1 MSDYKYSIEAK
12 NVNKTFIKK
21 TQEVK
26 ALIDFSITI
35 KKGTIHGLL
44 GPNGAGKSTF
54 INILGGL
61 VKKNSGEVNV
71 CGINIDKNIK
81 LSKFKIGIVPQ
92 ELNIDP
98 FFSPAELLELQAGL
112 YGVPKK
118 KRKTDEILE
127 NLKLTDQRNAYAR
140 TLSGGMRR
148 RLLIGKALVH
158 DPEIIILDEP
168 TAGVDIDIRT
178 SVWNYIKRISGQGKT
193 VCLTTH
199 YLEEA
204 ENLCDNITIINHGK
218 KIIEG
223 SKNDLLN
230 IISTKSVTFVLNKN
244 IDIPKDLKD
253 FNAFIDNGELKLSY
267 DKNKTNIKKI
277 IDILNINKIDFKE
290 GSVEDFKKL
299 GFEDAFEISAEHNL
313 GFEKLIKQILK
324 HLPESETQED
334 INHPKI
340 TIIGKPN
347 VGKSSLLNAISKQD
361 LMITSPVSGTTI
373 DAVEFEINY
382 KGKKYRFVDT
392 AGVKKKSKTILK
404 EEKLSTSKSFSA
416 IEYADL
422 CLMVLDGSDQ
432 FNEQDLKL
440 ISKIN
445 DVGRSMIIVIN
456 KLDLF
461 KGEEKKVLERL
472 ALMAPYLDSY
482 PKVFLPQS

>member
-12 NVNKTFIKK
+12 NVNKTFLKK
-21 TQEVK
+21 TQEVE

-118 KRKTDEILE
+118 KRKTEEILE

-158 DPEIIILDEP
+158 DPEMIILDEP
-168 TAGVDIDIRT
+168 TAGVDIDIRA
-178 SVWNYIKRISGQGKT
+178 SIWDYIKKMSQEGKT
-193 VCLTTH
+193 ICLTTH

-204 ENLCDNITIINHGK
+204 ENLCDNISIINHGK

-223 SKNDLLN
+223 SKNELLS
-230 IISTKSVTFVLNKN
+230 IISTKTVSFVLDNKFIIPNELKEYKPILNKN
-244 IDIPKDLKD
+244 I
-253 FNAFIDNGELKLSY
+253 LKLSY
-267 DKNKTNIKKI
+267 DKNETNLRKI
-277 IDILNINKIDFKE
+277 IDILIENKINF
-290 GSVEDFKKL
+290 S
-299 GFEDAFEISAEHNL
+299 
-313 GFEKLIKQILK
+313 
-324 HLPESETQED
+324 
-334 INHPKI
+334 
-340 TIIGKPN
+340 
-347 VGKSSLLNAISKQD
+347 
-361 LMITSPVSGTTI
+361 
-373 DAVEFEINY
+373 EINTSEGDLEDVFLKVT
-382 KGKKYRFVDT
+382 KGK
-392 AGVKKKSKTILK
+392 
-404 EEKLSTSKSFSA
+404 
-416 IEYADL
+416 
-422 CLMVLDGSDQ
+422 
-432 FNEQDLKL
+432 
-440 ISKIN
+440 
-445 DVGRSMIIVIN
+445 
-456 KLDLF
+456 
-461 KGEEKKVLERL
+461 
-472 ALMAPYLDSY
+472 
-482 PKVFLPQS
+482 

>member
-12 NVNKTFIKK
+12 NVNKIFLKK
-21 TQEVK
+21 TEEVE

-112 YGVPKK
+112 YGVPKR

-178 SVWNYIKRISGQGKT
+178 SVWNYIKRISKKGKT

-223 SKNDLLN
+223 SKNELLN
-230 IISTKSVTFVLNKN
+230 IISTKSVAFVLDKHL
-244 IDIPKDLKD
+244 DIPEELNIFKPD
-253 FNAFIDNGELKLSY
+253 FKNGILKLTY
-267 DKNKTNIKKI
+267 DKNKTNIKNI
-277 IDILNINKIDFKE
+277 IGLLNKNKIDFKE
-290 GSVEDFKKL
+290 INTSEGDLEDVF
-299 GFEDAFEISAEHNL
+299 
-313 GFEKLIKQILK
+313 IKVVNN
-324 HLPESETQED
+324 D
-334 INHPKI
+334 IPH
-340 TIIGKPN
+340 
-347 VGKSSLLNAISKQD
+347 
-361 LMITSPVSGTTI
+361 
-373 DAVEFEINY
+373 
-382 KGKKYRFVDT
+382 
-392 AGVKKKSKTILK
+392 
-404 EEKLSTSKSFSA
+404 
-416 IEYADL
+416 
-422 CLMVLDGSDQ
+422 
-432 FNEQDLKL
+432 
-440 ISKIN
+440 
-445 DVGRSMIIVIN
+445 
-456 KLDLF
+456 
-461 KGEEKKVLERL
+461 
-472 ALMAPYLDSY
+472 
-482 PKVFLPQS
+482 

>member
-12 NVNKTFIKK
+12 NVNKTFLKK

-178 SVWNYIKRISGQGKT
+178 SVWNYVKRISGQGKT

-230 IISTKSVTFVLNKN
+230 IISTKSVTFILNKN
-244 IDIPKDLKD
+244 IDIPKDLKE
-253 FNAFIDNGELKLSY
+253 FNPVIDNGVLKLSY

-277 IDILNINKIDFKE
+277 IDILNRNKIDFKE
-290 GSVEDFKKL
+290 INTFEGDLED
-299 GFEDAFEISAEHNL
+299 
-313 GFEKLIKQILK
+313 
-324 HLPESETQED
+324 
-334 INHPKI
+334 
-340 TIIGKPN
+340 
-347 VGKSSLLNAISKQD
+347 
-361 LMITSPVSGTTI
+361 
-373 DAVEFEINY
+373 
-382 KGKKYRFVDT
+382 
-392 AGVKKKSKTILK
+392 
-404 EEKLSTSKSFSA
+404 
-416 IEYADL
+416 
-422 CLMVLDGSDQ
+422 
-432 FNEQDLKL
+432 
-440 ISKIN
+440 
-445 DVGRSMIIVIN
+445 
-456 KLDLF
+456 
-461 KGEEKKVLERL
+461 
-472 ALMAPYLDSY
+472 
-482 PKVFLPQS
+482 VFLKVVNKK

>member
-12 NVNKTFIKK
+12 NVNKTFLKK

-26 ALIDFSITI
+26 ALIDFSIRI

-54 INILGGL
+54 INILGSL
-61 VKKNSGEVNV
+61 VKKNSGEVNI

-118 KRKTDEILE
+118 IRKTDEILE

-230 IISTKSVTFVLNKN
+230 IISTKSVTFILNKN
-244 IDIPKDLKD
+244 IDIPKSLKE
-253 FNAFIDNGELKLSY
+253 FNPVIDNGVLKLSY

-277 IDILNINKIDFKE
+277 IDILNINEIDFKE
-290 GSVEDFKKL
+290 INTFEGDLED
-299 GFEDAFEISAEHNL
+299 
-313 GFEKLIKQILK
+313 
-324 HLPESETQED
+324 
-334 INHPKI
+334 
-340 TIIGKPN
+340 
-347 VGKSSLLNAISKQD
+347 
-361 LMITSPVSGTTI
+361 
-373 DAVEFEINY
+373 
-382 KGKKYRFVDT
+382 
-392 AGVKKKSKTILK
+392 
-404 EEKLSTSKSFSA
+404 
-416 IEYADL
+416 
-422 CLMVLDGSDQ
+422 
-432 FNEQDLKL
+432 
-440 ISKIN
+440 
-445 DVGRSMIIVIN
+445 
-456 KLDLF
+456 
-461 KGEEKKVLERL
+461 
-472 ALMAPYLDSY
+472 
-482 PKVFLPQS
+482 VFLKVVNKK

>member
-12 NVNKTFIKK
+12 NVNKTFLKK

-54 INILGGL
+54 INILGSL
-61 VKKNSGEVNV
+61 VKKNSGEVNI

-168 TAGVDIDIRT
+168 TAGVDIDIRS
-178 SVWNYIKRISGQGKT
+178 SVWNYVKRISGQGKT

-230 IISTKSVTFVLNKN
+230 IISTKSVTFILNKN
-244 IDIPKDLKD
+244 IDIPKDLKE
-253 FNAFIDNGELKLSY
+253 FNPVIDNGVLKLSY

-277 IDILNINKIDFKE
+277 IDILNRNKIDFKE
-290 GSVEDFKKL
+290 INTFEGDLED
-299 GFEDAFEISAEHNL
+299 
-313 GFEKLIKQILK
+313 
-324 HLPESETQED
+324 
-334 INHPKI
+334 
-340 TIIGKPN
+340 
-347 VGKSSLLNAISKQD
+347 
-361 LMITSPVSGTTI
+361 
-373 DAVEFEINY
+373 
-382 KGKKYRFVDT
+382 
-392 AGVKKKSKTILK
+392 
-404 EEKLSTSKSFSA
+404 
-416 IEYADL
+416 
-422 CLMVLDGSDQ
+422 
-432 FNEQDLKL
+432 
-440 ISKIN
+440 
-445 DVGRSMIIVIN
+445 
-456 KLDLF
+456 
-461 KGEEKKVLERL
+461 
-472 ALMAPYLDSY
+472 
-482 PKVFLPQS
+482 VFLKVVNKK

>member
-12 NVNKTFIKK
+12 NVNKVFYKK
-21 TQEVK
+21 TQQVN
-26 ALIDFSITI
+26 ALIDFSIKI
-35 KKGTIHGLL
+35 EKGTIHGLL

-61 VKKNSGEVNV
+61 VKKNSGSVNI

-118 KRKTDEILE
+118 KRKTDEILD

-178 SVWNYIKRISGQGKT
+178 SVWNYIKKISKQGKT
-193 VCLTTH
+193 ICLTTH

-204 ENLCDNITIINHGK
+204 ENLCDNISIINYGK

-223 SKNDLLN
+223 SKNELLN
-230 IISTKSVTFVLNKN
+230 LISSKSVSFILNEAQEIPEELNVFRPILKN
-244 IDIPKDLKD
+244 KV
-253 FNAFIDNGELKLSY
+253 LKLTY

-277 IDILNINKIDFKE
+277 IDILIKNQIEFKE
-290 GSVEDFKKL
+290 INTFEGDLEDVFVKVVR
-299 GFEDAFEISAEHNL
+299 NN
-313 GFEKLIKQILK
+313 
-324 HLPESETQED
+324 D
-334 INHPKI
+334 I
-340 TIIGKPN
+340 
-347 VGKSSLLNAISKQD
+347 
-361 LMITSPVSGTTI
+361 
-373 DAVEFEINY
+373 
-382 KGKKYRFVDT
+382 
-392 AGVKKKSKTILK
+392 
-404 EEKLSTSKSFSA
+404 
-416 IEYADL
+416 
-422 CLMVLDGSDQ
+422 
-432 FNEQDLKL
+432 
-440 ISKIN
+440 
-445 DVGRSMIIVIN
+445 
-456 KLDLF
+456 
-461 KGEEKKVLERL
+461 
-472 ALMAPYLDSY
+472 
-482 PKVFLPQS
+482 